1 MRFRILLLCDPR
13 LKKEEGGAEASGAE
27 LAPAA
32 NSRYTCF
39 RRDEFRQQTE
49 WTGGSPPLA
58 PSPKTRGKLCAVF
71 FSVQTVTIDSFCANV
86 SLAGQRQATMPRQ
99 TTEPRQWA
107 HTHIWAT
114 TFCRNCGL
122 LQSLSGPGTSIILPL
137 TSLDFPYRETE
148 MFPLQI
154 APASALE
161 ENVRCT
167 CSEK

>member
-1 MRFRILLLCDPR
+1 
-13 LKKEEGGAEASGAE
+13 
-27 LAPAA
+27 
-32 NSRYTCF
+32 
-39 RRDEFRQQTE
+39 
-49 WTGGSPPLA
+49 
-58 PSPKTRGKLCAVF
+58 
-71 FSVQTVTIDSFCANV
+71 
-86 SLAGQRQATMPRQ
+86 MPRQ
-99 TTEPRQWA
+99 TTEPLQWA

-167 CSEK
+167 CSEKWELPPSSGGMTQTSGHWVRLQRSDTNVLGSQAGMSNLNYRNSGAKIKRVQSRMPTFIFIDKNFNQTKLCIFFYV